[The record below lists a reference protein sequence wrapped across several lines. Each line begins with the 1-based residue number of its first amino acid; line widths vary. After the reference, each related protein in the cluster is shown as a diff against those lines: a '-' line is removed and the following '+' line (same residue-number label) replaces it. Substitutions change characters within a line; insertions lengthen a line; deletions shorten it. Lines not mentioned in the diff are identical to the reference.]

1 MPQSTAAALCRF
13 RCGCLLAGVLSAAA
27 AAPSQA
33 AQVDDLSALVESGRA
48 AEAYA
53 TYCANSDLVTRPE
66 AFDLWCGAAAVD
78 LGRAGEGVLT
88 LERYVLRFPDNAR
101 ARLELARAYFYAG
114 DNARSREEFEAVSK
128 QHPPPDVQAGI
139 DRYLNA
145 LQSRESRY
153 QTRTVVYAEVGG
165 GYDSNANAGVAQAQI
180 GLPVLG
186 PVTVASAGVQKGSAF
201 GWLDAGGRVNHP
213 FAPGWS
219 VYGAIDAN
227 GTFYS
232 RASEFNLANGFVAA
246 GASYQSGGNVYS
258 VSYANGEIMLGGSR
272 YRWTNGVGVEW
283 RSQVSEQIGF
293 ALAPL
298 YALVDYTGENAVR
311 NADLGGI
318 TASYRQIWL
327 TSTWQPILNASLV
340 YGDEHDREGRP
351 DLGYWIYGAAADLT
365 VAPRSSWALNAG
377 LAYVVNDYQG
387 QIPVLDVTRRDH
399 TFSASLSA
407 LYFFDRRWS
416 LRGEYQYTHNAS
428 NLALFQYSRNV
439 VALKLRYEFSGF

>member
-1 MPQSTAAALCRF
+1 MPQSTAAVLRCF
-13 RCGCLLAGVLSAAA
+13 RRRCLLAGVLCA
-27 AAPSQA
+27 AAPAQA
-33 AQVDDLSALVESGRA
+33 GPVDDLSALVESGRA

-53 TYCANSDLVTRPE
+53 TYCANSDVVTRPE

-114 DNARSREEFEAVSK
+114 DNVRSREEFEAVSK
-128 QHPPPDVQAGI
+128 EHPPPDVQAGI
-139 DRYLNA
+139 DRYLTA

-153 QTRTVVYAEVGG
+153 QTRALVYAEMGG
-165 GYDSNANAGVAQAQI
+165 GYDSNANAGVAGAQI

-186 PVTVASAGVQKGSAF
+186 PVTVASVGVQKGSPF

-219 VYGAIDAN
+219 VYGAVDAN
-227 GTFYS
+227 GMFYS
-232 RASEFNLANGFVAA
+232 QASEFNLANGFIAA
-246 GASYQSGGNVYS
+246 GGSYQSAGNVYS
-258 VSYANGEIMLGGSR
+258 LSYANSEIMLGGSR

-283 RSQVSEQIGF
+283 RHQMSEQSGF

-327 TSTWQPILNASLV
+327 TTNWQPILNASLV

-365 VAPRSSWALNAG
+365 VAPASSWALNAG
-377 LAYVVNDYQG
+377 VAYVVNDYQG
-387 QIPVLDVTRRDH
+387 QIPVLDETRRDR
-399 TFSASLSA
+399 TFSANFSA
-407 LYFFDRRWS
+407 LYFLDRRWS
-416 LRGEYQYTHNAS
+416 IRGEYQYTHNAS
-428 NLALFQYSRNV
+428 NLALYQYARNL

>member
-1 MPQSTAAALCRF
+1 MPQSTAASMRNHWRNRVLVTA
-13 RCGCLLAGVLSAAA
+13 LLAGVAATVR
-27 AAPSQA
+27 AAP
-33 AQVDDLSALVESGRA
+33 VDDLSALVESGRA
-48 AEAYA
+48 AEAYV

-88 LERYVLRFPDNAR
+88 LERYVLRFPDSAR
-101 ARLELARAYFYAG
+101 GRLELARAYFYAG
-114 DNARSREEFEAVSK
+114 DDVRSREEFEAVSK
-128 QHPPPDVQAGI
+128 EHPPPDVQAGI
-139 DRYLNA
+139 DRYLTA
-145 LQSRESRY
+145 LQSREGRY
-153 QTRTVVYAEVGG
+153 QTRTLAYAEVGG

-186 PVTVASAGVQKGSAF
+186 PVTVASVGVQKGSPF

-219 VYGAIDAN
+219 VFGAVDAN
-227 GTFYS
+227 GMFYS
-232 RASEFNLANGFVAA
+232 QASEFNLANGFVAA
-246 GASYQSGGNVYS
+246 GGSYQSGGNVYS
-258 VSYANGEIMLGGSR
+258 LSYANGEIMLAGSR
-272 YRWTNGVGVEW
+272 YRWTNGLGFEW
-283 RSQVSEQIGF
+283 RSQVSERTSF

-298 YALVDYTGENAVR
+298 YAVVDYSGENAVR

-327 TSTWQPILNASLV
+327 ASTWQPILNASLV

-365 VAPRSSWALNAG
+365 VAPSSSWALNAG
-377 LAYVVNDYQG
+377 VAYVVNDYQG
-387 QIPVLDVTRRDH
+387 QIPVLDVTRRDR
-399 TFSASLSA
+399 TFSANLSA
-407 LYFFDRRWS
+407 LYFIDRRWS
-416 LRGEYQYTHNAS
+416 VRAEYQYAHNAS
-428 NLALFQYSRNV
+428 NLALYQYGRNV